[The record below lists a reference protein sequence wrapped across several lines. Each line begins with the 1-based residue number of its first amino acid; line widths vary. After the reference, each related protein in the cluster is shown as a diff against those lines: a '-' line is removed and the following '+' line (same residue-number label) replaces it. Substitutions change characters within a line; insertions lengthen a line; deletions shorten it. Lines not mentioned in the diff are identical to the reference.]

1 LHEQAV
7 VLTSS
12 DLYLCMAGVAVA
24 LILLIFW
31 LPTRI
36 FPPRAP
42 T

>member
-1 LHEQAV
+1 
-7 VLTSS
+7 
-12 DLYLCMAGVAVA
+12 MAGVAVT

>member
-1 LHEQAV
+1 
-7 VLTSS
+7 
-12 DLYLCMAGVAVA
+12 MAGVAVA